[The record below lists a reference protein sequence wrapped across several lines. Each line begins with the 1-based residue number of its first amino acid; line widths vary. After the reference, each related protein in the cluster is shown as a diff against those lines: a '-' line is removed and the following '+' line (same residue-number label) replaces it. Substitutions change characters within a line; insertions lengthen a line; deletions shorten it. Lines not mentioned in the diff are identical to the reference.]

1 MYDPANLKITKME
14 NSECLC
20 KDDSIEKCDIFDFM
34 AKYVGMSVLHPG
46 GFVSTNKLLDSFNL
60 DKDKKVL
67 DIACGKGTTS
77 ILIAKKFGCKVV
89 GIDISPVL
97 IEEAKNLAKK
107 SKADNL
113 VDFQV
118 ADATHLPFND
128 NEFDASIAQAMLV
141 LIDDKEFVI
150 KEALRVIKPSGKA
163 GWIELTWQQ
172 IPSEVFMKHVS
183 QVICAYCMLNVK
195 MESGWK
201 NLFIQSGASNLKTE
215 VYPMHFSGFLG
226 MIKDEGLSNSI
237 RVIRKFLTESKV
249 RTRMNSMNRF
259 FKKNQAIF
267 GFGIYTMTK
276 QNAS

>member
-1 MYDPANLKITKME
+1 ME

-46 GFVSTNKLLDSFNL
+46 GFASTNKLLDSYNL

-77 ILIAKKFGCKVV
+77 ILIAKKFGCRVV
-89 GIDISPVL
+89 GIDISPLL
-97 IEEAKNLAKK
+97 IEEAKKLAKRDK
-107 SKADNL
+107 VDKL
-113 VDFQV
+113 LDFQI

-141 LIDDKEFVI
+141 LIDDKESVI
-150 KEALRVIKPSGKA
+150 REALRVIKPSGLA
-163 GWIELTWQQ
+163 GWVELTWQQ
-172 IPSEVFMKHVS
+172 NPSDLFMKQVS
-183 QVICAYCMLNVK
+183 EVICAYCMLNVK
-195 MESGWK
+195 LLDGWK
-201 NLFIQSGASNLKTE
+201 NLFVKSGALNLKTE
-215 VYPMHFSGFLG
+215 VYPMYFNGFLG
-226 MIKDEGLSNSI
+226 MIRDEGFSNTI
-237 RVIRKFLTESKV
+237 RVIKKFLTESKV
-249 RTRMNSMNRF
+249 RTRMNTMNKF
-259 FKKNQAIF
+259 FKKNEDIF

>member
-1 MYDPANLKITKME
+1 ME
-14 NSECLC
+14 NSECIC

-46 GFVSTNKLLDSFNL
+46 GFASTKRLLHSFTL

-77 ILIAKKFGCKVV
+77 ILIAKKFGCRVV

-97 IEEAKNLAKK
+97 IEEAKKLAKRNK
-107 SKADNL
+107 VDKL
-113 VDFQV
+113 IDFQI

-141 LIDDKEFVI
+141 LIDDKESAI
-150 KEALRVIKPSGKA
+150 REALRVIKSSGLA

-172 IPSEVFMKHVS
+172 NPSDLFMKQVS
-183 QVICAYCMLNVK
+183 EVICAYCMLNVK
-195 MESGWK
+195 MLDGWK
-201 NLFIQSGASNLKTE
+201 NLFIKSGASNLKTE
-215 VYPMHFSGFLG
+215 VYPMYFSGFLG
-226 MIKDEGLSNSI
+226 MIRDEGFSNTI
-237 RVIRKFLTESKV
+237 RVIKKFLTESKV
-249 RTRMNSMNRF
+249 RTRMNTMNRF
-259 FKKNQAIF
+259 FKKNEDIF
-267 GFGIYTMTK
+267 GFGIYTMIK

>member
-1 MYDPANLKITKME
+1 ME
-14 NSECLC
+14 NSECPC
-20 KDDSIEKCDIFDFM
+20 KDDSVEKCDIFDFM

-46 GFVSTNKLLDSFNL
+46 GFASTNRLLDSYNL

-89 GIDISPVL
+89 GIDISPLL
-97 IEEAKNLAKK
+97 IEEAKKLAKRDK
-107 SKADNL
+107 VDKL
-113 VDFQV
+113 IDFQV

-141 LIDDKEFVI
+141 LIDDKESVI
-150 KEALRVIKPSGKA
+150 REALRVINSSGLA

-172 IPSEVFMKHVS
+172 NPTELFMKQVS
-183 QVICAYCMLNVK
+183 EVICAYCMLNVK
-195 MESGWK
+195 MLDGWK

-215 VYPMHFSGFLG
+215 VFPMYFSGFLG
-226 MIKDEGLSNSI
+226 MIRDEGFSNSI
-237 RVIRKFLTESKV
+237 RVIKKFLTESKV
-249 RTRMNSMNRF
+249 RTRMNTMNRF
-259 FKKNQAIF
+259 FKKNEDIF

>member
-1 MYDPANLKITKME
+1 ME

-46 GFVSTNKLLDSFNL
+46 GFASTKRLMQNIKL

-77 ILIAKKFGCKVV
+77 ILIAKKFGCRVV

-97 IEEAKNLAKK
+97 IEDAKELTKRNKVDKLI
-107 SKADNL
+107 
-113 VDFQV
+113 DFQV

-128 NEFDASIAQAMLV
+128 NEFDSSIAQAMLV
-141 LIDDKEFVI
+141 LIDDKESVI
-150 KEALRVIKPSGKA
+150 REALRVIKPSGIA

-172 IPSEVFMKHVS
+172 NPTEVFMKQVS
-183 QVICAYCMLNVK
+183 EVICAYCMLNVK
-195 MESGWK
+195 MLDGWK
-201 NLFIQSGASNLKTE
+201 NLFLQSGASNLLSE
-215 VYPMHFSGFLG
+215 VYPMYFSGFLG

-249 RTRMNSMNRF
+249 RIRMNTMNRF
-259 FKKNQAIF
+259 FKKNQDVF
-267 GFGIYTMTK
+267 GYGIYTMTK
-276 QNAS
+276 QKTS

>member
-1 MYDPANLKITKME
+1 ME
-14 NSECLC
+14 SLECNC
-20 KDDSIEKCDIFDFM
+20 MDDSIEKCDIFDFM

-46 GFVSTNKLLDSFNL
+46 GFVSTNRLLDSYYL

-97 IEEAKNLAKK
+97 IGEAKILARRNKVDK
-107 SKADNL
+107 L
-113 VDFQV
+113 IDFQI
-118 ADATHLPFND
+118 ADATQLPFND

-141 LIDDKEFVI
+141 LIDDKETVI
-150 KEALRVIKPSGKA
+150 KEALRVIKPSGTA

-172 IPSEVFMKHVS
+172 NPTDLFMKQVS
-183 QVICAYCMLNVK
+183 EAICAYCMLSVK
-195 MESGWK
+195 MLDGWK
-201 NLFIQSGASNLKTE
+201 DLFIKSGASNLQTE
-215 VYPMHFSGFLG
+215 VYPMYFSGFLG

-249 RTRMNSMNRF
+249 RTRMNTMNRF
-259 FKKNQAIF
+259 FKKNQDIF

>member
-1 MYDPANLKITKME
+1 ME

-20 KDDSIEKCDIFDFM
+20 KDDSVEKCDIFDFM

-46 GFVSTNKLLDSFNL
+46 GFVSTNKLLNSYNL

-77 ILIAKKFGCKVV
+77 ILIAKKFGCRVV

-97 IEEAKNLAKK
+97 IEEAKKLAKRNK
-107 SKADNL
+107 VEKL
-113 VDFQV
+113 IDFQI

-141 LIDDKEFVI
+141 LIDDKESVI
-150 KEALRVIKPSGKA
+150 RQALRVIKPSGLA

-172 IPSEVFMKHVS
+172 NPSELFMKQVS
-183 QVICAYCMLNVK
+183 EVICAYCMLNVK
-195 MESGWK
+195 MLDGWR
-201 NLFIQSGASNLKTE
+201 NMFINSGASNLKTE
-215 VYPMHFSGFLG
+215 VYPMYFSGFPG
-226 MIKDEGLSNSI
+226 MIRDEGFSNTLRI
-237 RVIRKFLTESKV
+237 IRKFLTSSEV
-249 RTRMNSMNRF
+249 RIRMNTMNRF
-259 FKKNQAIF
+259 FKKNEDIF
-267 GFGIYTMTK
+267 GYGIYSMTK